1 MSFTGI
7 MDQESE
13 FFYVSKLYWPK
24 ISDSVKLMIKF
35 CKLSRYPFE
44 ILRLEMSRGSKRP
57 SDAGVG
63 IYKKKIFREKVRK
76 HVFDQDKK

>member
-1 MSFTGI
+1 MSILHNSIMSFTGI

-24 ISDSVKLMIKF
+24 ISDSVKLIIKF
-35 CKLSRYPFE
+35 CKLSRSLLE

-57 SDAGVG
+57 SDAEVG
-63 IYKKKIFREKVRK
+63 IYKKKDF
-76 HVFDQDKK
+76 